1 MKDKK
6 GVNQGSLKLQDEI
19 YKTMEYYHVE
29 FTDNST
35 DRLIKNN
42 KKKLRVREN
51 WKIPMP
57 SEYFWPEKH

>member
-1 MKDKK
+1 
-6 GVNQGSLKLQDEI
+6 
-19 YKTMEYYHVE
+19 MEYYKVE

-57 SEYFWPEKH
+57 SVYFWPEKHQRTLPLAPST

>member
-1 MKDKK
+1 
-6 GVNQGSLKLQDEI
+6 
-19 YKTMEYYHVE
+19 MEYYKVE

-51 WKIPMP
+51 
-57 SEYFWPEKH
+57 